1 MKKIILTAIVILA
14 CAVNAANTPW
24 DGNGNPEWHHGNPT
38 NLDQV
43 YTATKGNVQFAYK
56 WGSAHKNQM
65 LTYERIG
72 ADVNTGWKY
81 EDGMLE
87 FTSDFVWTNFD
98 TQTDIR
104 HNVSLGNVIE
114 YGYYTIGADGQAND
128 PITLFRENT
137 EGTAENSVIF
147 KKGDKIGIYMT
158 INEDGTPF
166 TITSS
171 KSNIEGASVA
181 VPNVDT
187 NSRGNEKQYFC
198 LFDNRQ
204 GKGIGDY
211 SHYEF
216 HFGGLIASNGS
227 YEEFLE
233 QVIEQN
239 DGNTNITD
247 STGNPVSGQPLP
259 GTLATILIS
268 GLCAKALSKKNKKH

>member
-1 MKKIILTAIVILA
+1 MKKIILTVIVILA
-14 CAVNAANTPW
+14 CAVNAQTW
-24 DGNGNPEWHHGNPT
+24 TSGNGRQGSSE
-38 NLDQV
+38 QV
-43 YTATKGNVQFAYK
+43 GVVYHAEKGNVQFDYS
-56 WGSAHKNQM
+56 WGSAHSNQM
-65 LTYERIG
+65 WTYERTDI
-72 ADVNTGWKY
+72 NNGWIY
-81 EDGMLE
+81 VGGTFE
-87 FTSDFVWTNFD
+87 FTSDYVWTDFD
-98 TQTDIR
+98 TRLDER
-104 HNVSLGNVIE
+104 KGNPGNIIE
-114 YGYYTIGADGQAND
+114 YGYYTIGKDGHASDPIALVTKDADG
-128 PITLFRENT
+128 NT
-137 EGTAENSVIF
+137 IENSVIF
-147 KKGDKIGIYMT
+147 QKGEKIGIYMT
-158 INEDGTPF
+158 LNETNGNQVTF
-166 TITSS
+166 TSS
-171 KSNIEGASVA
+171 KSNIEGASAA

-187 NSRGNEKQYFC
+187 DSRGDEKQYFC